1 MDSPGRL
8 EVVRR
13 SPVVLVDA
21 AHNPGG
27 ARVLAEAVV
36 EAFSFRYLV
45 GVVAVLSDKDA
56 AGILVALEP
65 VLDELVLTRTSSH
78 RASDP
83 DDLAA
88 IARDI
93 FDDDRVHVEA
103 NLPDALALAATLAE
117 QEGGMEGA
125 VLATGSVTMAADVR
139 VLLGVG

>member
-1 MDSPGRL
+1 
-8 EVVRR
+8 V
-13 SPVVLVDA
+13 VDA
-21 AHNPGG
+21 AHNPAG
-27 ARVLAEAVV
+27 AQVV
-36 EAFSFRYLV
+36 AAAIDESFRFQRLV
-45 GVVAVLSDKDA
+45 GVVGVMTDKDA

-93 FDDDRVHVEA
+93 FDDDRVHVEP
-103 NLPDALALAATLAE
+103 NLPDALALAVTLSE
-117 QEGGMEGA
+117 QEGGMEGG

-139 VLLGVG
+139 VLLGVR